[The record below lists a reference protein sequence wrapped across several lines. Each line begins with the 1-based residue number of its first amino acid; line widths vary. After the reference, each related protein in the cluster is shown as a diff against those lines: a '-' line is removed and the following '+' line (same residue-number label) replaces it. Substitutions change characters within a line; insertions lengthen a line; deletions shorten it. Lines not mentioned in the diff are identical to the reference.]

1 MFYGVGGEKKWI
13 FYYCFQLLVLCTG
26 WLFFCRGKEQG
37 WGGKSCFFHQVFL
50 EIFPCR
56 QDGNANALFA
66 KVLAS
71 WQDMVLNLNLCL
83 WAVISSKNEGYFLH
97 IGIFLKEHKRRE
109 KRRKIKG
116 SNISLLHTFF
126 FILETLHQPCSNT
139 FLSASSCLG
148 IWTWLPLSATWQLDV
163 LIPAD

>member
-37 WGGKSCFFHQVFL
+37 WGGKSCFFYQVFL

-56 QDGNANALFA
+56 QDGNADALFA

-109 KRRKIKG
+109 KRREIKG

-126 FILETLHQPCSNT
+126 LFWRPFISLVAT
-139 FLSASSCLG
+139 ASFQHRL
-148 IWTWLPLSATWQLDV
+148 V
-163 LIPAD
+163 